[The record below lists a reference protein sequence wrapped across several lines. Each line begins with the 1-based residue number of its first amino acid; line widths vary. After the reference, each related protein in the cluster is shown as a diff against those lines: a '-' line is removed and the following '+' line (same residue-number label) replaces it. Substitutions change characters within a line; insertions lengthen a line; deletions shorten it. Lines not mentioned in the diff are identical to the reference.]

1 MRKPDPDLLAKADY
15 QHRRMMER
23 IGMDLDEAMRK
34 KGLTL
39 ADVAKA
45 TRLTRE
51 CVASIVDGT
60 AEDIDIRTLV
70 DIFFACG
77 HRVLPEIARTKPVSQ
92 AVEAR

>member
-1 MRKPDPDLLAKADY
+1 VGKPDPNLLARANY
-15 QHRRMMER
+15 QHRRIMER

-51 CVASIVDGT
+51 CVATIVDGT

-70 DIFFACG
+70 DVFFACD
-77 HRVLPEIARTKPVSQ
+77 HRVLPEITRTRPVSQ
-92 AVEAR
+92 AAEAW